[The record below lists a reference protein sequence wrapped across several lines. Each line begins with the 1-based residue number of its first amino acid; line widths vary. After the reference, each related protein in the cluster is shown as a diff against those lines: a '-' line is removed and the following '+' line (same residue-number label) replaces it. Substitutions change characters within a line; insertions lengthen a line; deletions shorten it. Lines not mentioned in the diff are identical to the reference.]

1 MKINHAIILAFLS
14 MCSVLSKGQGTF
26 SIMTYN
32 IENAFDTI
40 HDEGKNDYEYLIGG
54 ERNWNTYRLLKKLR
68 SVSKVIAA
76 ANEDRPVDLIGLCE
90 VENENV
96 MECLT
101 KMTPLRN
108 MGYRYVM
115 TSSED
120 ARGIDV
126 ALLYSPYTFHIIE
139 HESIYVSSDK
149 KKTRDILHATGTIMS
164 GDTIDA
170 YVVHLTSKQGGIAS
184 KQLSMHAISILM
196 GNIDSICHK
205 RMRPNIIVMGDFNAD
220 SRSKQLDSL
229 TKEGQLT
236 DFTKDVSPGT
246 YYYQGRWSC
255 IDHILGITTCLTP
268 ALSKTIALPFMLE
281 NDNVRHTQKPYRTYL
296 GTYYHGGVS
305 DHLPLAVYFNLD
317 GE

>member
-14 MCSVLSKGQGTF
+14 LCSVLSKGQGTF

-101 KMTPLRN
+101 KQTPLRN

-164 GDTIDA
+164 GDTHRCLCGAFAIKARWHCFKTAEHARHKHIDGKYRFNMSQA
-170 YVVHLTSKQGGIAS
+170 HAS
-184 KQLSMHAISILM
+184 QHHS
-196 GNIDSICHK
+196 D
-205 RMRPNIIVMGDFNAD
+205 
-220 SRSKQLDSL
+220 
-229 TKEGQLT
+229 
-236 DFTKDVSPGT
+236 
-246 YYYQGRWSC
+246 GR
-255 IDHILGITTCLTP
+255 L
-268 ALSKTIALPFMLE
+268 
-281 NDNVRHTQKPYRTYL
+281 
-296 GTYYHGGVS
+296 
-305 DHLPLAVYFNLD
+305 
-317 GE
+317 